1 MVDVLAD
8 VRLFIPVEGGFPVSQ
23 SSNPVVR
30 TFAAAGAFLALGA
43 IVVAAS
49 QGGASATT
57 ADQKERVAKIESVHA
72 TTANPTVL
80 AGRSPQAIFQLA
92 LPASMSDAA
101 QPGNEPAAVKLAKQ
115 TCDALPTWG
124 AQQQRM
130 TTEVSE
136 LMGRTVTAEELRG
149 WAKAASLGFCPGQ
162 FANAAR

>member
-1 MVDVLAD
+1 M
-8 VRLFIPVEGGFPVSQ
+8 SQ
-23 SSNPVVR
+23 SLNPVVR
-30 TFAAAGAFLALGA
+30 TLAVAGSFVAVGA
-43 IVVAAS
+43 IVVAAT
-49 QGGASATT
+49 QGGASATS
-57 ADQKERVAKIESVHA
+57 ADQKERAAKIESVHA

-92 LPASMSDAA
+92 LPSSLSDAA
-101 QPGNEPAAVKLAKQ
+101 QPGNEPAAVSLAKQ

-130 TTEVSE
+130 TAEVSE
-136 LMGRTVTAEELRG
+136 LMGRTITADELRG